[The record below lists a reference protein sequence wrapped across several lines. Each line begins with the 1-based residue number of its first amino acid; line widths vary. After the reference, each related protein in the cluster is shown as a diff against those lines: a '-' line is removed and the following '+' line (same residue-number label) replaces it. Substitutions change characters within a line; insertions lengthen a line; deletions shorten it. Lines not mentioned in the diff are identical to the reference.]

1 MAFRSF
7 DLFIRGPNTRFD
19 GIYGSFW
26 KKANLAPN
34 PLHQPKNGK
43 LYPHNHPDTQSPL
56 FYCDDDDDEG
66 TQKRFFKLARIR
78 LGEHAPCQ
86 LLAVT
91 TPCGKDFYY

>member
-43 LYPHNHPDTQSPL
+43 LYPHHHTQFPQ
-56 FYCDDDDDEG
+56 FYSDDDEG
-66 TQKRFFKLARIR
+66 TQKRFFILARIR
-78 LGEHAPCQ
+78 LGEHALCQ
-86 LLAVT
+86 LLAVVT
-91 TPCGKDFYY
+91 TPCGKVFYY